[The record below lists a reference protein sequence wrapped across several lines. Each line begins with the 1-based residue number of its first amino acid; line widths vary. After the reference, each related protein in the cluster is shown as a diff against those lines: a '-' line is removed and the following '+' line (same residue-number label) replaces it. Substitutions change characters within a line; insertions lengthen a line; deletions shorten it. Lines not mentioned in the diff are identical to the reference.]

1 MVASTGGVQI
11 AVHELGGAADAPLL
25 LLAHANGFHGRV
37 FEPLVAEGLADTY
50 RCVALDFRGHGDSK
64 VPPDL
69 RYEWEGFGDDVVS
82 VLDDLA
88 PPGPVFGV
96 GHSMG
101 GAALLMAELGR
112 PGSFR
117 SLYLYEPIV
126 PPPTPA
132 PTPATGELVPENGM
146 AAAAERRREVFDS
159 FLAAMENY
167 ASKPPLDEM
176 RADALRAYVE
186 HGFAPQPNGTV
197 RIKCS
202 GATEAQIYRMAASHG
217 TFDRLGSVDIPVTI
231 AMGRDIGAGPSA
243 FAPAAAAQ
251 LPDGRLE
258 VSDHL
263 GHFGPL
269 EAPDEVAAAIFHSF
283 STQ

>member
-1 MVASTGGVQI
+1 MHLVASTGGVQV
-11 AVHELGGAADAPLL
+11 ALHELGGAVDAPLL

-37 FEPLVAEGLADTY
+37 FAPLVAEGLGSSY

-64 VPPDL
+64 VPPGL
-69 RYEWEGFGDDVVS
+69 RYDWDGFGDDLTS

-101 GAALLMAELGR
+101 GAALLMAELAR

-126 PPPTPA
+126 PPPTPTTDGLLA
-132 PTPATGELVPENGM
+132 ENGM

-167 ASKPPLDEM
+167 ASKAPLDEL
-176 RADALRAYVE
+176 RSDALRAYVE
-186 HGFAPQPNGTV
+186 HGFASQPNGTV

-202 GATEAQIYRMAASHG
+202 GATEAQIYRMAASHD
-217 TFDRLGSVDIPVTI
+217 TFDRLGSVEIPVTI

-251 LPDGRLE
+251 LPSGRLE

-269 EAPDEVAAAIFHSF
+269 EAPDEVAAAINAFFAS
-283 STQ
+283 SR

>member
-1 MVASTGGVQI
+1 MHLVVSTGGVQL
-11 AVHELGGAADAPLL
+11 AVHELGGATDAPLL

-37 FEPLVAEGLADTY
+37 FEPLVAEGLARSY

-69 RYEWEGFGDDVVS
+69 RYDWEGFGDDVTS

-88 PPGPVFGV
+88 PAGLAFGV

-101 GAALLMAELGR
+101 GAALLMAELAR
-112 PGSFR
+112 PRTFR

-126 PPPTPA
+126 PPPSSAVEGPA
-132 PTPATGELVPENGM
+132 PENGM

-159 FLAAMENY
+159 FLAAMENFG
-167 ASKPPLDEM
+167 SKPPLDEL
-176 RADALRAYVE
+176 RPDALRAYVE
-186 HGFAPQPNGTV
+186 HGFATQPNGTV

-217 TFDRLGSVDIPVTI
+217 TFDRLGSIEIPVTI

-269 EAPDEVAAAIFHSF
+269 EAPDEVAAAIETSF
-283 STQ
+283 STP